1 MAPEQLEG
9 READSRTDLF
19 SFGAVLYEIV
29 TGHKAFTGKSQASLI
44 AAIMGSEPPPLAN
57 LTPMTPPQLEHI
69 VGRCLAKD
77 PESRWQSARDVK
89 MELEW
94 VQEQPELSESAP
106 PAVVTRGWRER
117 LGWILGLLAAV
128 VVTGVTVWN
137 LTRSSDPSLTR
148 TTIPLP
154 PGLELDDGQDSR
166 PLALSPD
173 GSRLVY
179 SALGGGAQSRLFL
192 RPLDQFEATPL
203 PGTENAIN
211 PFFSTDGQWVA
222 FFANGK
228 LLKVS
233 VEGGAPI
240 EIADAP
246 FGSFGA
252 DWADDDSIVFD
263 KAFARGGL
271 MRVSAEG
278 GDAEL
283 LTTLDASGN
292 EFAHRQPRSLPDGRG
307 VLLHI
312 EDADGW
318 RAAVRPAES
327 GAVRTLRG
335 IPADATLLV
344 YLPSRHLVYTQSGG
358 LWAVPFDLETLQSTG
373 SPIVLLDGIYSN
385 EYMEYVAISQVGT
398 LVYAIGETKVGGRLT
413 LAWVDREGRVAPV
426 AAEPAGYA
434 GPGLSP
440 DGSQLAVNVN
450 LLGEAE
456 AWILDFVRGTRTR
469 VEQGIAPTWTPDG
482 RRVTYSTATGI
493 YSRRVDGSGEAE
505 LVLAVREGSQF
516 PMSWSP
522 DGRSLVFYEM
532 YPSTGRDIWMLPPEG
547 EPVPWW

>member
-1 MAPEQLEG
+1 M
-9 READSRTDLF
+9 
-19 SFGAVLYEIV
+19 
-29 TGHKAFTGKSQASLI
+29 
-44 AAIMGSEPPPLAN
+44 
-57 LTPMTPPQLEHI
+57 
-69 VGRCLAKD
+69 
-77 PESRWQSARDVK
+77 
-89 MELEW
+89 
-94 VQEQPELSESAP
+94 
-106 PAVVTRGWRER
+106 
-117 LGWILGLLAAV
+117 
-128 VVTGVTVWN
+128 
-137 LTRSSDPSLTR
+137 
-148 TTIPLP
+148 
-154 PGLELDDGQDSR
+154 
-166 PLALSPD
+166 
-173 GSRLVY
+173 
-179 SALGGGAQSRLFL
+179 
-192 RPLDQFEATPL
+192 
-203 PGTENAIN
+203 
-211 PFFSTDGQWVA
+211 A
-222 FFANGK
+222 FFAKGK

-252 DWADDDSIVFD
+252 VWADDDSIVFD
-263 KAFARGGL
+263 KAFAGGGL
-271 MRVSAEG
+271 MRVSADG
-278 GDAEL
+278 GDAEP
-283 LTTLDASGN
+283 LTTLDASGK
-292 EFAHRQPRSLPDGRG
+292 EIAHRQPRSLPDGRG

-312 EDADGW
+312 EDVDGW

-335 IPADATLLV
+335 IPADATLLG

-398 LVYAIGETKVGGRLT
+398 LVYAIGETKVGGGLT

-505 LVLAVREGSQF
+505 LVLAVREGRQF

-532 YPSTGRDIWMLPPEG
+532 YPSTERDIWMLPPEG
-547 EPVPWW
+547 EPVPLVVTEANERSPRFSRNGRWLAYVSDESGRDEIYVQAFPGPGGKQVISTNGGREPVWSRDGTELFYRRGDELLAADVDTGDELEAGTPRTLLTARFARSLGGRNQNYDVSLDGKRFVYVQRDEGVPRELRVVVNWFEELERLAPP